1 MVVMLENEV
10 EIVLARQVED
20 WGDVCVIYPTADV
33 HDGLGVF
40 SLQKYTVS
48 LLSVLSDSYSFAIF
62 AILCDNMWVG

>member
-1 MVVMLENEV
+1 M
-10 EIVLARQVED
+10 
-20 WGDVCVIYPTADV
+20 CVIYPTADV